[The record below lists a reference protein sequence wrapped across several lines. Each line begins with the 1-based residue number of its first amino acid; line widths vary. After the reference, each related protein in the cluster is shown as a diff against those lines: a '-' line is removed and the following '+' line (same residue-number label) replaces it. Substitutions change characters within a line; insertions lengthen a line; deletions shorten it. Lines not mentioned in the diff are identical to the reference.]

1 MEPQT
6 GSSIAPL
13 SCIFSA
19 LLGQRTGDLQ
29 GKSAERDFMSDQ
41 LWNGKSF
48 RTQNILDN
56 FNREGRAIDV
66 VFLCQQR
73 GSCAA

>member
-1 MEPQT
+1 
-6 GSSIAPL
+6 
-13 SCIFSA
+13 
-19 LLGQRTGDLQ
+19 
-29 GKSAERDFMSDQ
+29 MSDQ